1 LFGVRIFSARDFW
14 AVEHL
19 QGDFSSLNIIIKASY
34 LQLHIIIKKAEN
46 QGQKRTTRTTNSLP
60 KANGSMESFCL
71 AANHQVS

>member
-46 QGQKRTTRTTNSLP
+46 QGQKRTTNSLP